1 MPACPAE
8 GPVRYRPRSASNALK
23 EIVEDGLDELLA
35 SWDDRFAKEHGPLHS
50 RVKKLFESF
59 TRCGDLSF
67 GFLRLR
73 CSNPQCPR
81 KGELLLGFS

>member
-1 MPACPAE
+1 MLSCPAD
-8 GPVRYRPRSASNALK
+8 GATRYRPRSASNALK
-23 EIVEDGLDELLA
+23 DIVEDGLDELLA
-35 SWDDRFAKEHGPLHS
+35 SWDDRFAKEHGPLHG
-50 RVKKLFESF
+50 RVKKLFEAF

-73 CSNPQCPR
+73 CSNPQCPK